1 MIMIVIIIVTAI
13 IIINLVDHIVEDGG
27 DSKNRDLREAHPK
40 DPIKPG
46 DWFIIIINM
55 YIIITIIII
64 VTIMMIIF
72 TP

>member
-1 MIMIVIIIVTAI
+1 MIVIIIVTAI
-13 IIINLVDHIVEDGG
+13 IIIIDLVDHIVEDGG
-27 DSKNRDLREAHPK
+27 DSKDRDLREAHPK